1 MLVLKKDTEVSQTES
16 YNVLHEGRYVG
27 RIFYDGMPRDRPWF
41 WGLEF
46 HEWLKCKGP
55 QYGNAADRQAAM
67 AAFKAT
73 WESREPS

>member
-1 MLVLKKDTEVSQTES
+1 MLVLKKDPEVSQTES
-16 YNVLHEGRYVG
+16 YNVLCDGRYVG

-41 WGLEF
+41 WCLEF

-55 QYGNAADRQAAM
+55 QYGNAKDRATAM

-73 WESREPS
+73 WGSRSIK